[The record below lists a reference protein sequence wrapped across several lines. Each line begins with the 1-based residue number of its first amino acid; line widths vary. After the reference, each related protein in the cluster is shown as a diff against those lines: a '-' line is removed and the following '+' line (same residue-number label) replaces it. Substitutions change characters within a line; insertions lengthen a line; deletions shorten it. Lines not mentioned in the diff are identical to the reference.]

1 MEKLS
6 LVRDASRS
14 SKENVVTT
22 RGYHG
27 CMAVAC
33 KSGARKT
40 VPLDLKIWSSLA
52 EGHKGE
58 NEEVLDV
65 MRAVDRATDGRGIRV
80 YDRGISH
87 DRRSPRSGALA
98 WVGQTRLLRLQ
109 ARQREEVHYTH
120 EPEGPLELEGDEV
133 KRMAR
138 WPRES
143 SGRSCATEAG
153 RRKPWSRRRTT
164 DVSPAEGVPKGLAT
178 RGADAAGMGRV
189 VVPRRRIARGRAKRR
204 GVLRVRKP
212 GAASVGET
220 CARNQ

>member
-1 MEKLS
+1 MVYGIQATGDTIITDIARAVAPEDKHRNVENRLSRNLQAEGLHEKI
-6 LVRDASRS
+6 RDAIQ
-14 SKENVVTT
+14 TD
-22 RGYHG
+22 
-27 CMAVAC
+27 A
-33 KSGARKT
+33 
-40 VPLDLKIWSSLA
+40 
-52 EGHKGE
+52 
-58 NEEVLDV
+58 

-164 DVSPAEGVPKGLAT
+164 DISPAEGVPKGLAT

-220 CARNQ
+220 CARNQRFCRGRAG